1 MADPSPGP
9 SPHEPTAGLKIP
21 IVLENPS
28 PSGPMV
34 KESSSIRDKLRERA
48 SKGYVFDDCLRTY
61 NPSQLQQKCNG
72 QSKGKKYHVHG
83 VNVLNRD
90 NLDTFT
96 ASRRIER
103 RREQHNRIERK
114 RRDLINQYIKELT
127 DLVVDGD
134 DSAAASTQATPTSA
148 AGPGHAQSVQFK
160 YETTGPDTSLSWS
173 LTPSNNKLGRS
184 DILRRTVERL
194 RQLLQ
199 DNRKLQAR
207 VEALERDNARLNQ
220 AQLASSPSHPTPRP
234 PDSAPREPLP
244 SLRPYFDPN
253 QRLPTSANATP
264 LPPFVPPTFSTAR
277 APGGPISSEKSHT
290 PYRPYPPAGSLTP
303 SALYSPALLP
313 GPAPSPSAGL
323 PPQGLF
329 SPEPM
334 APSRTHDAVTPP
346 HTSPTL
352 LSPPN
357 RALGHGPLRHPSGPM
372 YPTLPPHPTQ
382 QTWYHQ
388 PAPKKST
395 GGASPYPSGG
405 LLIPVLAPPSAH
417 DDESSQLVYDNAN
430 PMDQLTRNEV
440 YRTH

>member
-1 MADPSPGP
+1 MANPSPGP
-9 SPHEPTAGLKIP
+9 PPQDPAADLKIP

-28 PSGPMV
+28 PSGPAV
-34 KESSSIRDKLRERA
+34 KESTSIRDKLRERA

-61 NPSQLQQKCNG
+61 NPSQLQQKCDG

-134 DSAAASTQATPTSA
+134 DSAPSSAQATPTLT
-148 AGPGHAQSVQFK
+148 AGPTHTQGVQFK
-160 YETTGPDTSLSWS
+160 YENSGPDTSLPWS
-173 LTPSNNKLGRS
+173 LAPSNNKLGRS

-199 DNRKLQAR
+199 DNQTLQAR
-207 VEALERDNARLNQ
+207 VDALERDNARLSQ
-220 AQLASSPSHPTPRP
+220 AQLAPSPSHPTPRP

-244 SLRPYFDPN
+244 SLRTYFDPSKP
-253 QRLPTSANATP
+253 LPTSANTTS
-264 LPPFVPPTFSTAR
+264 LPPFVPPTFATPR
-277 APGGPISSEKSHT
+277 APGGPIATEKSHT
-290 PYRPYPPAGSLTP
+290 SYRPYPLTP

-313 GPAPSPSAGL
+313 GPAPLPSAGL

-329 SPEPM
+329 SPELMTPN
-334 APSRTHDAVTPP
+334 RTHDAVTPP

-352 LSPPN
+352 LSPPS
-357 RALGHGPLRHPSGPM
+357 RVLDHGPLRHSSGPL

-382 QTWYHQ
+382 QTWYQ
-388 PAPKKST
+388 PARKKST
-395 GGASPYPSGG
+395 AGASLYPPGG
-405 LLIPVLAPPSAH
+405 LLIPVLAPPSAQ

-440 YRTH
+440 YRTQ